1 MLVHLPSS
9 LQTLLLLVRH
19 QSLTGTRAQLS
30 VKLSD
35 IEPFLFQDG
44 LSLPNLV
51 TAPIHRASNCSGR
64 VLLTA
69 WRLGLLRLV
78 AGVEYLFSLVLPLR
92 LLRLRRLPLLQRL

>member
-1 MLVHLPSS
+1 LLVHLASS

-19 QSLTGTRAQLS
+19 QSLTGTRPQLS

-35 IEPFLFQDG
+35 IEAFLFQDG

-51 TAPIHRASNCSGR
+51 TAQINRASDCSGR

-78 AGVEYLFSLVLPLR
+78 LALSLLSFVLPLR
-92 LLRLRRLPLLQRL
+92 LLRLRCLPLLQRL

>member
-30 VKLSD
+30 VKLPTSN
-35 IEPFLFQDG
+35 PFCSGWSELAEFG
-44 LSLPNLV
+44 HGS
-51 TAPIHRASNCSGR
+51 IHRASNCSGR

-78 AGVEYLFSLVLPLR
+78 LASSLLSLVLPLR